1 MQSWSDAPTEV
12 LTSAARRP
20 RKQSERSR
28 QPEPAAGD
36 QASALAQAALAFAV
50 HCHAGQRRESDGA
63 PFIEHPLE
71 VARLL
76 REAGCS
82 DLLGV
87 AGLLHDV
94 IEDARV
100 SVSELT
106 SRFGADVAR
115 LVQAVT
121 DDTLSP
127 SYRLRKQM
135 LCEQVSNAGGDAALL
150 FAAEKI
156 SKVRELP
163 AQIRRDRARFDTPA
177 RGSRARNHME
187 HYHQMRFEHY
197 QESLRMLQRV
207 AGGHPLVTQLANEL
221 ESCPI
226 TIRPGAIAGRA
237 ARMSRNV
244 VDSGNDRLRS
254 P

>member
-1 MQSWSDAPTEV
+1 MGSWSAAPTEV
-12 LTSAARRP
+12 LTSAATRP
-20 RKQSERSR
+20 RKQSERAR
-28 QPEPAAGD
+28 EANIAARD

-50 HCHAGQRRESDGA
+50 RCHAGQRRESDGA

-71 VARLL
+71 VERLL

-82 DLLGV
+82 DLLAV

-94 IEDARV
+94 VEDARV

-121 DDTLSP
+121 DDAFSP

-135 LCEQVSNAGGDAALL
+135 LREQVSNAGGDAALL

-156 SKVRELP
+156 SKLRELP
-163 AQIRRDRARFDTPA
+163 AQVRRDRARFGAAAP
-177 RGSRARNHME
+177 GSRARNHME
-187 HYHQMRFEHY
+187 LYHEMRFEHY

-207 AGGHPLVTQLANEL
+207 APRHPLVTRLANEL

-226 TIRPGAIAGRA
+226 TIRPGAIAVSDGQRIVRA
-237 ARMSRNV
+237 Q
-244 VDSGNDRLRS
+244 LR
-254 P
+254 

>member
-1 MQSWSDAPTEV
+1 MGSRATARTEV
-12 LTSAARRP
+12 LTSARRP
-20 RKQSERSR
+20 RKPSGRAR
-28 QPEPAAGD
+28 DAGAGAAE
-36 QASALAQAALAFAV
+36 QASALARAALAFAV
-50 HCHAGQRRESDGA
+50 SCHADQRRESDGA

-71 VARLL
+71 VERLL

-82 DLLGV
+82 DVLAV

-106 SRFGADVAR
+106 SRFGADVTR

-121 DDTLSP
+121 DDALSP

-156 SKVRELP
+156 SEVRELP
-163 AQIRRDRARFDTPA
+163 GQVRRDRARFGATA
-177 RGSRARNHME
+177 RGSSARNHME
-187 HYHQMRFEHY
+187 RYHQMRFEHY

-207 AGGHPLVTQLANEL
+207 AAGHPLVTQLANEL

-237 ARMSRNV
+237 ARMSR
-244 VDSGNDRLRS
+244 DAEDFGSDRTLS

>member
-1 MQSWSDAPTEV
+1 MGPRAAASNVA
-12 LTSAARRP
+12 LTPAATRP
-20 RKQSERSR
+20 RKPSEHPRHAD
-28 QPEPAAGD
+28 PAAGD
-36 QASALAQAALAFAV
+36 QASALARAALAFAER
-50 HCHAGQRRESDGA
+50 CHAGQRRESDGA

-71 VARLL
+71 VERLL
-76 REAGCS
+76 RDAGCS
-82 DLLGV
+82 DLLAV

-94 IEDARV
+94 IEHARV
-100 SVSELT
+100 SVFELT
-106 SRFGADVAR
+106 SRFGADVAH

-121 DDTLSP
+121 DDAFSP

-135 LCEQVSNAGGDAALL
+135 LCEQVGNAGGDAALL

-163 AQIRRDRARFDTPA
+163 GQIRRDRARFGSTA
-177 RGSRARNHME
+177 RGSRARNHLE

-207 AGGHPLVTQLANEL
+207 AAGHPLVRRLENEL

-226 TIRPGAIAGRA
+226 SIRPGAIAGRA
-237 ARMSRNV
+237 ARMSRDAGRQGPDEV
-244 VDSGNDRLRS
+244 GA
-254 P
+254 